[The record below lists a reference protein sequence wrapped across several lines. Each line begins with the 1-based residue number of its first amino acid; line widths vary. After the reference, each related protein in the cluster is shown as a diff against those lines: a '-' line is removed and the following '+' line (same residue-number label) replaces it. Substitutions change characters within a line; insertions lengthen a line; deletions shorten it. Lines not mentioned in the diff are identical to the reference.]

1 MVGLRAGSS
10 HLSYQ
15 WFRSAPARKSQE
27 HDINWLF
34 FRVPVF
40 GHERAD
46 ALNDVMIL
54 SYDANLGRMVF
65 SEGTAGPLSLDA
77 IISGYL

>member
-1 MVGLRAGSS
+1 VRV
-10 HLSYQ
+10 HLTYRISG
-15 WFRSAPARKSQE
+15 FEAHLPGNPRE